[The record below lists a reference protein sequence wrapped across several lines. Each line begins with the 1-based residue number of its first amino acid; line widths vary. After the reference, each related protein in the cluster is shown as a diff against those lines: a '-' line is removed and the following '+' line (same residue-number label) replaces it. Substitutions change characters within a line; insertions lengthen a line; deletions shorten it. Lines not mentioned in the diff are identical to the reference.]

1 MSSIRVDRVSF
12 DRDSIATNAPYAHCL
27 EIRRIVFTLGQGV
40 PEDLEIDGLDEEADH
55 FLASKIDSRE
65 ATPVGVARMRR
76 LDQHAK
82 AERVGVL
89 ASKRDH
95 GVGRALMHA
104 LEMRAR
110 DLELEAVVLHAQ
122 LGVISFY
129 EKLGYEAHGEI
140 FDEAGIEHRSM
151 RKFLR

>member
-1 MSSIRVDRVSF
+1 MSSIRVDRVPF
-12 DRDSIATNAPYAHCL
+12 GEDSVAMNSRYARCL

-40 PEDLEIDGLDEEADH
+40 PEDLEFDGLDEDAEH
-55 FLASKIDSRE
+55 FLASKLDSGD
-65 ATPVGVARMRR
+65 ATPVGVARLRR
-76 LDQHAK
+76 LDPHAK

-89 ASKRDH
+89 ESKRDH

-104 LEMRAR
+104 IEMRAR
-110 DLELEAVVLHAQ
+110 ELELEAVVLHAQ
-122 LGVISFY
+122 VGVISFY

-140 FDEAGIEHRSM
+140 FEEAGIEHRSM

>member
-1 MSSIRVDRVSF
+1 VSSIRVDRVPF
-12 DRDSIATNAPYAHCL
+12 DAEAPAPGSPYAHCL
-27 EIRRIVFTLGQGV
+27 EIRRNVFTLGQGV
-40 PEDLEIDGLDEEADH
+40 PVSLEFDGLDESSEH
-55 FLASKIDSRE
+55 FLAWKVGEGRS
-65 ATPVGVARMRR
+65 TPVGVARMRR
-76 LDQHAK
+76 SDQGAK
-82 AERVGVL
+82 AERVAVL
-89 ASKRDH
+89 ESKREY

-104 LEMRAR
+104 IETRAR

-122 LGVISFY
+122 VGVISFY

>member
-12 DRDSIATNAPYAHCL
+12 DPESIATSSHYAHCL
-27 EIRRIVFTLGQGV
+27 EIRRIVFTFGQGV
-40 PEDLEIDGLDEEADH
+40 PGDLEIDGLDEDADH
-55 FLASKIDSRE
+55 FLASKIDLRE

-104 LEMRAR
+104 IEMRAR

-122 LGVISFY
+122 VEVISFY
-129 EKLGYEAHGEI
+129 EKLGYEAYGEI
-140 FDEAGIEHRSM
+140 FEEAGIEHRGM